1 MPYEVG
7 GVSDKHTTGKPP
19 PGKDQPA
26 EGMLYLTRH
35 RDPTQWFRAAFAGT
49 LACIVLLT
57 LFGLVL
63 VSSHGKHLSTQM
75 QLLASFGMEPLIDP
89 NDLHLSSFRH
99 LLGSALFFGC
109 SLGVLNAMVA
119 MVLSIPVWIK
129 GRFSLMD
136 ALTVPALGGLCA
148 YLGFSGEFP
157 LLSVAVGFASPV
169 VFFVPWALVICRSRP
184 RQVYPW
190 RWLGLSI
197 TAALPFVFMLV
208 LGSSSFSLIRD
219 SMLMT
224 PAFSRLSD
232 FYYDHTLLAAHVI
245 KPVAALEQKVIAVS
259 PDIGRIGPMPHGS
272 LWVRTPGPCD
282 LKGRDLVVS
291 TGRLAC
297 KSIVI
302 EDGRP
307 ANDSNRILGE
317 LSKEFDQNAKMRR
330 GIGIFFYRGP
340 LLAVPILFML
350 WFALFVSNV
359 SVRSKAAAAVIVLA
373 YLALFYPPWKS
384 IYQRHLLVLEPE
396 IIAQYILS
404 EDEEKRYLALMT
416 YPQEFTPGELIRF
429 AHDESP
435 RIRLHAL
442 AEAGTRADPRF
453 LGVIEEAL
461 SDPQLNVRTRACWA
475 LGRTPS
481 ERSAD
486 LLEQAFLHDP
496 SWYVR
501 SYAYRALGKERPQAK
516 VAVFPGSPG
525 EPSSP

>member
-1 MPYEVG
+1 M
-7 GVSDKHTTGKPP
+7 H
-19 PGKDQPA
+19 
-26 EGMLYLTRH
+26 LTLH
-35 RDPTQWFRAAFAGT
+35 RDLIQWFRAACAGT
-49 LACIVLLT
+49 LSCVVLLT
-57 LFGLVL
+57 LFGFVL
-63 VSSHGKHLSTQM
+63 VSSHGQHLSLQM
-75 QLLASFGMEPLIDP
+75 QLLESFGMEPLIAPGDP
-89 NDLHLSSFRH
+89 HLSAFRH

-109 SLGVLNAMVA
+109 TLGVLNALGA
-119 MVLSIPVWIK
+119 MVLSVPIWLR
-129 GRFSLMD
+129 GRFLLID
-136 ALTVPALGGLCA
+136 ALAVPALGGLCA
-148 YLGFSGEFP
+148 YLGFSAEFP
-157 LLSVAVGFASPV
+157 ILSAAAGFASPV
-169 VFFVPWALVICRSRP
+169 GFFVPWALVIRRSRP
-184 RQVYPW
+184 RLFHPW
-190 RWLGLSI
+190 RWLALSI
-197 TAALPFVFMLV
+197 TAASPFVFMLV
-208 LGSSSFSLIRD
+208 LGSSSFSLVRD

-224 PAFSRLSD
+224 PAFSRVSD

-245 KPVAALEQKVIAVS
+245 KPVTALEQKVVAVS
-259 PDIGRIGPMPHGS
+259 SDIGSIGPMPHGS
-272 LWVRTPGPCD
+272 LWVRTPDPCG
-282 LKGRDLVVS
+282 LEGRDLVVS

-307 ANDSNRILGE
+307 ANASNRILGE
-317 LSKEFDQNAKMRR
+317 LSAAYDPNAMMRR
-330 GIGIFFYRGP
+330 GIGVFFYRGP
-340 LLAVPILFML
+340 LLVVPILFML

-435 RIRLHAL
+435 RIRLRAL
-442 AEAGTRADPRF
+442 VEAGNRADVRY
-453 LGVIEEAL
+453 LGVIEKAL

>member
-1 MPYEVG
+1 MGSVTDQRTIIEL
-7 GVSDKHTTGKPP
+7 P
-19 PGKDQPA
+19 PGTDQAPA
-26 EGMLYLTRH
+26 GNLQLTLH

-49 LACIVLLT
+49 LSCIVLLT

-63 VSSHGKHLSTQM
+63 VSRHGQHLSTQM
-75 QLLASFGMEPLIDP
+75 QLLASFGMEALIEPGDP
-89 NDLHLSSFRH
+89 HLTAFRH

-109 SLGVLNAMVA
+109 TLGVLNALGA
-119 MVLSIPVWIK
+119 MVLSVPIWLR

-136 ALTVPALGGLCA
+136 ALAVPVLGGLCA
-148 YLGFSGEFP
+148 YLGFSGELP
-157 LLSVAVGFASPV
+157 LLSAAAGFASPAA
-169 VFFVPWALVICRSRP
+169 FFVPWALVIRRSRP
-184 RQVYPW
+184 RQVCPW
-190 RWLGLSI
+190 RWLALSI
-197 TAALPFVFMLV
+197 TAASPFVFMLV

-224 PAFSRLSD
+224 PAFSRVSD

-245 KPVAALEQKVIAVS
+245 KPVGALEQKVVAMS
-259 PDIGRIGPMPHGS
+259 PDMGSIGPMPHGS
-272 LWVRTPGPCD
+272 LWVRTPNPCG
-282 LKGRDLVVS
+282 LEGRDLVVS

-302 EDGRP
+302 GDGRP
-307 ANDSNRILGE
+307 ANASNRILGE
-317 LSKEFDQNAKMRR
+317 LSAVFDQNMKMRR

-340 LLAVPILFML
+340 LVVVPILFML
-350 WFALFVSNV
+350 WFALFVSNM
-359 SVRSKAAAAVIVLA
+359 SVRSKAVAGVIMLA

-384 IYQRHLLVLEPE
+384 IYQRHLLVLEPG

-435 RIRLHAL
+435 RIRLRAL
-442 AEAGTRADPRF
+442 VEAGNRADVRY
-453 LGVIEEAL
+453 LDIIEKAL

-516 VAVFPGSPG
+516 AVTHPGSTGGP
-525 EPSSP
+525 PSS